1 MSRQHLAMAVLGAC
15 TVLSAPV
22 RAQHAPMTRHAPH
35 GTLALLPAVPVPGR
49 HVRIEYHDASH
60 AFDEVRRVVL
70 RARLRRAD
78 DDAFEEAPAI
88 RPVAILDRH
97 ADGRFRGAFVV
108 PADVV
113 YARFS
118 VEDTTGRAVDAKGGA
133 GWEMLSVAATGQTR
147 IAALRQQRHEHF
159 AETWHRVDGAVA
171 QMVRLYP
178 DSSEGRALRWRLQR
192 LILPRAELDTA
203 RASHRARL
211 ASLEA
216 KHASLPASEIGQI
229 AAYARLVGDSVAA
242 ERWGARVSGVAARTP
257 AGVEWMASNLQRRLG
272 GEPKALLDSLESLW
286 PAAAATRDLRA
297 VRAVVRPALAAAAQ
311 MSDAAKTRVWASR
324 VVLRS
329 TNDWLTLAEAYV
341 AVPVLRPAG
350 IDTLS
355 VLLQRVEADPHMYR
369 PFSRLRSAPVD
380 GAEGL
385 TAYAGMTLA
394 QAHVASGDTAAAR
407 RVLAQ
412 IAGRVPRASA
422 SVSAFQLQLGDTF
435 GVVSTWGT
443 MLALVETP
451 AAVGDSVR
459 AFAERIGEG
468 ARLAAAIA
476 AARDALRTRA
486 NAGQVHRVLPP
497 TIRLRTVTGAET
509 TLKELSGG
517 MVTLVVYWSRSCGF
531 SLQALPAI
539 TAMSRSLAS
548 QDVRVLLVTAEA
560 STRELETFAADRDIT
575 PFVVSDSRG
584 ELERALTS
592 PGTPS
597 YFLLDDSG
605 VLRYDRTELSAIAEQ
620 VNAIRARR

>member
-1 MSRQHLAMAVLGAC
+1 MTVLGAC
-15 TVLSAPV
+15 AALSAPV
-22 RAQHAPMTRHAPH
+22 RAQHAPVAQHASH
-35 GTLALLPAVPVPGR
+35 GTLIMSPAVPVPGTR
-49 HVRIEYHDASH
+49 VRIAYLDAGH
-60 AFDEVRRVVL
+60 AFDGIQRVVL

-88 RPVAILDRH
+88 RPVAVLDRH
-97 ADGRFRGAFVV
+97 ADGRFRGAFLL

-118 VEDTTGRAVDAKGGA
+118 VEDSTGRAVDAKGGA
-133 GWEMLSVAATGQTR
+133 GWEMLTVAATGQPR

-159 AETWHRVDGAVA
+159 AETWDRVDGAVA

-216 KHASLPASEIGQI
+216 KYASLPAPEIGQI
-229 AAYARLVGDSVAA
+229 AAYARLIGDSVAA
-242 ERWGARVSGVAARTP
+242 ERWGARVSGAAARTP
-257 AGVEWMASNLQRRLG
+257 AGVEWLASTLQRRLES
-272 GEPKALLDSLESLW
+272 EPQALLDSLETLW
-286 PAAAATRDLRA
+286 PAVAATRDLRA

-329 TNDWLTLAEAYV
+329 TNDWLTLAEAFV
-341 AVPVLRPAG
+341 AVPALRPAG

-355 VLLQRVEADPHMYR
+355 ALLQRVEADPHMYR

-385 TAYAGMTLA
+385 TAYAGMMLA
-394 QAHVASGDTAAAR
+394 QAHVTSGDSAAAR
-407 RVLAQ
+407 RVLAEL
-412 IAGRVPRASA
+412 AGRIPRASA
-422 SVSAFQLQLGDTF
+422 AVSAFQLQLGDTL

-459 AFAERIGEG
+459 AFAERIGDG

-476 AARDALRTRA
+476 DARDALRTRA

-497 TIRLRTVTGAET
+497 TIRLRPVSGAET
-509 TLKELSGG
+509 TLKELAGG

-539 TAMSRSLAS
+539 TAMTHSLAS
-548 QDVRVLLVTAEA
+548 QGVRVLLVTAEA
-560 STRELETFAADRDIT
+560 STRELAMFAADRAIT
-575 PFVVSDSRG
+575 PFVVSDARG

-597 YFLLDDSG
+597 YFLLDHAG
-605 VLRYDRTELSAIAEQ
+605 VLRYDRTELNAIAEQ
-620 VNAIRARR
+620 VNALRTRR